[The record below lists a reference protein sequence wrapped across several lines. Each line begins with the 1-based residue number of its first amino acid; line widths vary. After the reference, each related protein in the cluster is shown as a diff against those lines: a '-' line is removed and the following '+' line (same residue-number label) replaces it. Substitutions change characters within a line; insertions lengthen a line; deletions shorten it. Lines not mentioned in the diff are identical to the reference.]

1 MEEVGVGGVGV
12 PGHLG
17 STGENRPGG
26 NFESFF
32 GKTYLEPPSW
42 RDRGIHAPP
51 RGPKIA
57 VVQVKVAS
65 AADSIQRCC
74 GIDAEKKKFRFLL
87 RSGTPATTL
96 LGETGKTDQEIKAF
110 NRLASPGY
118 ADHCHS
124 HCWSGNTWPTTLNTG
139 LPTTTAKVH
148 RLNPRYFSRKLPKTK
163 LPLVV
168 IQLFSLRLYTC

>member
-1 MEEVGVGGVGV
+1 MVGLGCRAIWGAQGRTGQVGILRV
-12 PGHLG
+12 
-17 STGENRPGG
+17 
-26 NFESFF
+26 FF

-110 NRLASPGY
+110 NRLDSP
-118 ADHCHS
+118 
-124 HCWSGNTWPTTLNTG
+124 
-139 LPTTTAKVH
+139 
-148 RLNPRYFSRKLPKTK
+148 
-163 LPLVV
+163 
-168 IQLFSLRLYTC
+168 